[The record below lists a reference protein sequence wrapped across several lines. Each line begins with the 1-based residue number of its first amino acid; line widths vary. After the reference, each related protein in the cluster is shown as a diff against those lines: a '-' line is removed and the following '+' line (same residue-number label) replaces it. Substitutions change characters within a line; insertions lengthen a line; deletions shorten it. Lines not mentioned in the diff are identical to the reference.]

1 MKKKKK
7 YKILIKIE
15 TIFSVES
22 SFYTQKKK
30 TVFLDTLLKDEK
42 KFVTKKTN
50 LENCEGRKI
59 KPPEKPYDKFVLF
72 LNPSERQQLTN
83 CFFQTFDHFHIS

>member
-42 KFVTKKTN
+42 KFVTKK
-50 LENCEGRKI
+50 
-59 KPPEKPYDKFVLF
+59 KP
-72 LNPSERQQLTN
+72 T
-83 CFFQTFDHFHIS
+83 